1 MTRRAT
7 FAPTLLLAALF
18 ACGGEKEHSAAT
30 PTAPAAPAA
39 KPAAAAA
46 VATSSSLVVPSTTPT
61 PDSLPRGLLLA
72 LSQFAVSPEGKVL
85 PQPGAAKLEILVRE
99 GGAWKVS
106 TLEDPDSNVFHKAM
120 VYAAPDGPAI
130 LTLGGTKAALKLW
143 RKDAAG
149 RGAPGPQGQH
159 AGRGAPG
166 PQGQQTGGF
175 KAVATLWS
183 KDFGGKFSRMRDAEI
198 ADVLGDGR
206 NGIAVATHDQGVVAT
221 VVPPEKAGGSYEVTE
236 IDAQKD
242 TFVHEIE
249 VGDLDGD
256 GMIEIYATPSEPN
269 RLDGSEQTGHVTR
282 YAPAQREKRR
292 VVADLGN
299 RHAKEI
305 LVRDVDGDGR
315 DELYVAVEARTE
327 GSGAA
332 ARIIEP
338 VEILRFDADT
348 DPKARNVIATI
359 DDRLLRFLTAGDV
372 DGDGKNEMVAAG
384 YKSGLWL
391 LRPGA
396 DPKDKWQVQ
405 QLDRNSSGFEHAAL
419 LTDLD
424 GDGSDELYV
433 ASDDQGEVRRY
444 VWRNGGFE
452 KEVIHT
458 RKPAGSAFTWN
469 LMPVPV
475 ELVR

>member
-1 MTRRAT
+1 MTRCTA
-7 FAPTLLLAALF
+7 FAPILLAAALL
-18 ACGGEKEHSAAT
+18 ACGGEKEKPAAAT
-30 PTAPAAPAA
+30 TAPATAPAA
-39 KPAAAAA
+39 KPA
-46 VATSSSLVVPSTTPT
+46 ATSSSLVVPTTTPT
-61 PDSLPRGLLLA
+61 PDSLPRGLMLA

-85 PQPGAAKLEILVRE
+85 PQPGAAKLEILVRQ

-106 TLEDPDSNVFHKAM
+106 TLEDPESNVFHKAM

-143 RKDAAG
+143 RK
-149 RGAPGPQGQH
+149 GAK
-159 AGRGAPG
+159 
-166 PQGQQTGGF
+166 GF
-175 KAVATLWS
+175 ESVATLWT
-183 KDFGGKFSRMRDAEI
+183 KDFGGKFSRMRDADI
-198 ADVLGDGR
+198 ADVFGDGR
-206 NGIAVATHDQGVVAT
+206 NGLAVATHDQGVVAT
-221 VVPPEKAGGSYEVTE
+221 VVPKKGGGYEVVE
-236 IDAQKD
+236 IDAEKD

-249 VGDLDGD
+249 VGDLDANGA
-256 GMIEIYATPSEPN
+256 IEIYATPSEPN
-269 RLDGSEQTGHVTR
+269 RLDGSEQSGHVTR
-282 YAPAQREKRR
+282 YVPAEKGPRTL
-292 VVADLGN
+292 VADLGD

-305 LVRDVDGDGR
+305 LVRDVDGDGV
-315 DELYVAVEARTE
+315 DELYVAVEAKTE

-332 ARIIEP
+332 TRIVEP
-338 VEILRFDADT
+338 VAILRFDADT
-348 DPKARNVIATI
+348 DPKARNVIATL
-359 DDRLLRFLTAGDV
+359 DDRLTRFLTAGDV
-372 DGDGKNEMVAAG
+372 DGDGKKEMVAAG
-384 YKSGLWL
+384 FKSGLWL

-396 DPKDKWQVQ
+396 DPKGAWQIQ
-405 QLDRNSSGFEHAAL
+405 QIDRASSGFEHAAL

-475 ELVR
+475 DLVQ

>member
-1 MTRRAT
+1 MTRRTAL
-7 FAPTLLLAALF
+7 APILLLAALF
-18 ACGGEKEHSAAT
+18 ACGGEKEKPVTVPT
-30 PTAPAAPAA
+30 PPAAPPAA
-39 KPAAAAA
+39 KPATPAPA
-46 VATSSSLVVPSTTPT
+46 ATSSSLVVPSTTPT
-61 PDSLPRGLLLA
+61 PDSLPKGLLLA
-72 LSQFAVSPEGKVL
+72 LSQFEVSPEGKVL
-85 PQPGAAKLEILVRE
+85 PKPGAAKLEILIRE

-106 TLEDPDSNVFHKAM
+106 TLEDPESNVFHKAM

-143 RKDAAG
+143 RKDG
-149 RGAPGPQGQH
+149 K
-159 AGRGAPG
+159 
-166 PQGQQTGGF
+166 GGF
-175 KAVATLWS
+175 KPVATLWR
-183 KDFGGKFSRMRDAEI
+183 KNFGGKFSRMRDAEI

-206 NGIAVATHDQGVVAT
+206 VGLAVATHDQGVVAT
-221 VVPPEKAGGSYEVTE
+221 VVPKKKGPGYEVTE
-236 IDAQKD
+236 IDAKKD

-269 RLDGSEQTGHVTR
+269 RLDGSEQAGHVTR
-282 YAPAQREKRR
+282 YAPAEKQASGV

-305 LVRDVDGDGR
+305 LVGDVDGDGR

-332 ARIIEP
+332 TRIVEP

-359 DDRLLRFLTAGDV
+359 DDRLLRFLTTGDI
-372 DGDGKNEMVAAG
+372 DGDGKKEMVAAG
-384 YKSGLWL
+384 FKSGLWL

-396 DPKDKWQVQ
+396 NPKEKWQLQ

>member
-1 MTRRAT
+1 MFRRT
-7 FAPTLLLAALF
+7 TLAPILLLSAAL
-18 ACGGEKEHSAAT
+18 ACGGEKEKAA
-30 PTAPAAPAA
+30 APPPAPAA
-39 KPAAAAA
+39 KPAAPAPAAA
-46 VATSSSLVVPSTTPT
+46 PTSLVVPSTTPT
-61 PDSLPRGLLLA
+61 PDSLPKGLMLA
-72 LSQFAVSPEGKVL
+72 LSQFEVSPEGKVL
-85 PQPGAAKLEILVRE
+85 PKPGAAKLEILVRE

-143 RKDAAG
+143 RKDG
-149 RGAPGPQGQH
+149 KGS
-159 AGRGAPG
+159 
-166 PQGQQTGGF
+166 F
-175 KAVATLWS
+175 KPIATLWT

-206 NGIAVATHDQGVVAT
+206 VGLAVATHDQGIVAT
-221 VVPPEKAGGSYEVTE
+221 VVPKAKGAGYDVTE

-282 YAPAQREKRR
+282 YAPAEKQARR

-305 LVRDVDGDGR
+305 LVDDVDGDGR

-332 ARIIEP
+332 ARIVEP
-338 VEILRFDADT
+338 VEILRYDADT
-348 DPKARNVIATI
+348 DPKARNVVATI
-359 DDRLLRFLTAGDV
+359 DDRLMRFLTAGDI
-372 DGDGKNEMVAAG
+372 DGDGKKEMVAAG

-396 DPKDKWQVQ
+396 NPKEKWQLQ

-424 GDGSDELYV
+424 GDGRDELYV

-444 VWRNGGFE
+444 VWRGRGFE

>member
-1 MTRRAT
+1 MIRRTR
-7 FAPTLLLAALF
+7 FAPILLLTAVL
-18 ACGGEKEHSAAT
+18 ACGGETEKPA
-30 PTAPAAPAA
+30 AAPAA
-39 KPAAAAA
+39 KPAAPAPAP
-46 VATSSSLVVPSTTPT
+46 TRSSLVVPSTTPA
-61 PDSLPRGLLLA
+61 PDSLPKGLLLA
-72 LSQFAVSPEGKVL
+72 LAQFAVSPEGKVL

-143 RKDAAG
+143 RKDATG
-149 RGAPGPQGQH
+149 RK
-159 AGRGAPG
+159 APG
-166 PQGQQTGGF
+166 PQGQQTVGF
-175 KAVATLWS
+175 KPVATLWT
-183 KDFGGKFSRMRDAEI
+183 KDFGGKFSRMRDVEI

-206 NGIAVATHDQGVVAT
+206 NGLAVATHDQGVVAT
-221 VVPPEKAGGSYEVTE
+221 VVPKEKGPGYDVTE
-236 IDAQKD
+236 IDTQKD

-269 RLDGSEQTGHVTR
+269 KLDGSVQTGHVTR
-282 YAPAQREKRR
+282 YVPAKKEGRS

-315 DELYVAVEARTE
+315 DELYVAVEASTE

-332 ARIIEP
+332 TRIVEP
-338 VEILRFDADT
+338 VEIRRFDAGT
-348 DPKARNVIATI
+348 DPKTRSVIATI
-359 DDRLLRFLTAGDV
+359 DDRLLRFLTAGDI
-372 DGDGKNEMVAAG
+372 DGDGKKEMVAAG

-396 DPKDKWQVQ
+396 DPKGKWQLQ

-444 VWRNGGFE
+444 VWRNGDFE

>member
-1 MTRRAT
+1 MTRRT
-7 FAPTLLLAALF
+7 RFVSILLAAALF
-18 ACGGEKEHSAAT
+18 ACGGEKEK
-30 PTAPAAPAA
+30 PAAPTPSA
-39 KPAAAAA
+39 PAVMPPPPTHAP
-46 VATSSSLVVPSTTPT
+46 TSLVVPSTTPT
-61 PDSLPRGLLLA
+61 PDSLPKGLMLA
-72 LSQFAVSPEGKVL
+72 LSNFEVSPDGKVL
-85 PQPGAAKLEILVRE
+85 PKPGAARAEILIRE
-99 GGAWKVS
+99 GGAWKVI
-106 TLEDPDSNVFHKAM
+106 TLEDPDSNVFHKVM

-143 RKDAAG
+143 RKDG
-149 RGAPGPQGQH
+149 K
-159 AGRGAPG
+159 
-166 PQGQQTGGF
+166 GGF
-175 KAVATLWS
+175 KPAATLWT

-206 NGIAVATHDQGVVAT
+206 NGLAVATHDQGVVAT
-221 VVPPEKAGGSYEVTE
+221 VVPKGKPDGSAGSGYDVAE

-256 GMIEIYATPSEPN
+256 GMIEIYATPSAPN
-269 RLDGSEQTGHVTR
+269 KLDGSEQPGTVTR
-282 YAPAQREKRR
+282 YAPAEKEGRS

-305 LVRDVDGDGR
+305 LVSDVDGDGR
-315 DELYVAVEARTE
+315 DELYVAVEARTS

-332 ARIIEP
+332 TKIVEP
-338 VEILRFDADT
+338 VEILRFDAGT
-348 DPKARNVIATI
+348 DPKARNVVATI
-359 DDRLLRFLTAGDV
+359 DDRLLRFLTAGDI
-372 DGDGKNEMVAAG
+372 DGDGKKEMVAAG

-396 DPKDKWQVQ
+396 DPKGKWEIQL
-405 QLDRNSSGFEHAAL
+405 LDRKSSGFEHAAL

>member
-1 MTRRAT
+1 MTRRTA
-7 FAPTLLLAALF
+7 FAPVLLVAALL
-18 ACGGEKEHSAAT
+18 ACGGEKEQPAAA
-30 PTAPAAPAA
+30 PTAPAATLAA
-39 KPAAAAA
+39 KPA
-46 VATSSSLVVPSTTPT
+46 TSSSSLLVPSTTPT

-85 PQPGAAKLEILVRE
+85 PQPGPAKLEILVRQ
-99 GGAWKVS
+99 GGVWKVS
-106 TLEDPDSNVFHKAM
+106 SLEDPESNVFHKAM

-143 RKDAAG
+143 RKG
-149 RGAPGPQGQH
+149 KQG
-159 AGRGAPG
+159 
-166 PQGQQTGGF
+166 F
-175 KAVATLWS
+175 ESVATLWT

-198 ADVLGDGR
+198 ADVLADGR
-206 NGIAVATHDQGVVAT
+206 NGLAVATHDQGVVAT
-221 VVPPEKAGGSYEVTE
+221 VVPKAGGGYEVVE
-236 IDAQKD
+236 IDAEKD

-249 VGDLDGD
+249 MGDLNGD
-256 GMIEIYATPSEPN
+256 GVVEIYATLSEPN
-269 RLDGSEQTGHVTR
+269 RLDGSEQTGFVAR
-282 YAPAQREKRR
+282 YVPAKGEKRV
-292 VVADLGN
+292 VVASLSG

-305 LVRDVDGDGR
+305 LVRDIDGDGR
-315 DELYVAVEARTE
+315 DELYVAVEATTE
-327 GSGAA
+327 GSGPAT
-332 ARIIEP
+332 RIVEP

-348 DPKARNVIATI
+348 DPRARNVVATL
-359 DDRLLRFLTAGDV
+359 DDRFTRFLTAGDV
-372 DGDGKNEMVAAG
+372 DGDGKKEVVAAG
-384 YKSGLWL
+384 FKSGLWL

-396 DPKDKWQVQ
+396 DPKGAWQIQ
-405 QLDRNSSGFEHAAL
+405 QIDRNSSGFEHAAL

-444 VWRNGGFE
+444 VWHNGGFE

-475 ELVR
+475 ELVQ

>member
-1 MTRRAT
+1 MIRNA
-7 FAPTLLLAALF
+7 FAPILLLVALF
-18 ACGGEKEHSAAT
+18 ACGESEKPAVPPAPS
-30 PTAPAAPAA
+30 APAAPA
-39 KPAAAAA
+39 PAAPA
-46 VATSSSLVVPSTTPT
+46 SLVVPSTTPA
-61 PDSLPRGLLLA
+61 PDSLPKGLLLA
-72 LSQFAVSPEGKVL
+72 LAQFAVGPDGKVL
-85 PQPGAAKLEILVRE
+85 PQPGPAKVEILIRE
-99 GGAWKVS
+99 GGAWK
-106 TLEDPDSNVFHKAM
+106 LAGAIEDPESNVFHKAM
-120 VYAAPDGPAI
+120 VYGAPDGPGI

-143 RKDAAG
+143 RKDG
-149 RGAPGPQGQH
+149 K
-159 AGRGAPG
+159 
-166 PQGQQTGGF
+166 GGF
-175 KAVATLWS
+175 QPVATLWT

-206 NGIAVATHDQGVVAT
+206 NGLAVATHDQGVVAT
-221 VVPPEKAGGSYEVTE
+221 VLPKKGGGYEVTE

-256 GMIEIYATPSEPN
+256 GLIEIYATPSEPN

-282 YAPAQREKRR
+282 YSPAAQQGRS

-315 DELYVAVEARTE
+315 DELYVSVEARTE
-327 GSGAA
+327 GSGAST
-332 ARIIEP
+332 RIVEP
-338 VEILRFDADT
+338 VEILRFDAGD
-348 DPKARNVIATI
+348 DPKARHVIATL
-359 DDRLLRFLTAGDV
+359 DDRLTRFLTAGDV
-372 DGDGKNEMVAAG
+372 DGDGKKEMVAAG
-384 YKSGLWL
+384 FKSGLWL

-396 DPKDKWQVQ
+396 DPKGKWEIQ
-405 QLDRNSSGFEHAAL
+405 QIDANSSGFEHAAL

-424 GDGSDELYV
+424 GDGIDELYV

-444 VWRNGGFE
+444 VFRDGRFE

-475 ELVR
+475 ELVK

>member
-1 MTRRAT
+1 MSARLALVV
-7 FAPTLLLAALF
+7 PLAAAL
-18 ACGGEKEHSAAT
+18 ACGGEAER
-30 PTAPAAPAA
+30 PAPAAPAA
-39 KPAAAAA
+39 PAAAAPA
-46 VATSSSLVVPSTTPT
+46 PAAASTTPE
-61 PDSLPRGLLLA
+61 SLPRGLMLA
-72 LSQFAVSPEGKVL
+72 LSQFEVGPDGKVL
-85 PQPGAAKLEILVRE
+85 PKPGPAKAEILVRQ

-106 TLEDPDSNVFHKAM
+106 AIEDPESNVFHKAM

-143 RKDAAG
+143 RKTAG
-149 RGAPGPQGQH
+149 REAPGPQDQEV
-159 AGRGAPG
+159 AGFEP
-166 PQGQQTGGF
+166 
-175 KAVATLWS
+175 VATLWT

-198 ADVLGDGR
+198 ADLRNDDR
-206 NGIAVATHDQGVVAT
+206 NGLAVATHDQGVVAT
-221 VVPPEKAGGSYEVTE
+221 VLPKPDGTYEVTE
-236 IDAQKD
+236 IDAEKN

-256 GMIEIYATPSEPN
+256 GVVEVYATPSEPN
-269 RLDGSEQTGHVTR
+269 KLDGSEQSGHVTR
-282 YAPAQREKRR
+282 YVPAEKEGRV

-315 DELYVAVEARTE
+315 DELYVAVEAHTE
-327 GSGAA
+327 GSGAQT
-332 ARIIEP
+332 RIVEP
-338 VEILRFDADT
+338 VEIRRYDAGSEPT
-348 DPKARNVIATI
+348 ARNVIATLE
-359 DDRLLRFLTAGDV
+359 DRLTRFLTAGDV
-372 DGDGKNEMVAAG
+372 DGDGKKEMVAAG
-384 YKSGLWL
+384 FKSGLWL

-396 DPKDKWQVQ
+396 DPKGKWQVTPI
-405 QLDRNSSGFEHAAL
+405 DAASSGFEHAAL

-424 GDGSDELYV
+424 GDRVDELYV

-444 VWRNGGFE
+444 VWKDGRFA

-475 ELVR
+475 ELVQ